1 MDCNK
6 DFKQLEDF
14 FTKSM
19 ESFSNRLK
27 QAVNKGT
34 TDIRDLENDYNT
46 FKGDIL
52 NILQNIK
59 TMLVNVDNRIDTIE
73 MDSRRNVLLIH
84 GIPEK
89 KEESVTG
96 EVKTVLKTL
105 KLNDD
110 IFSENIEECHRFG
123 LPKSD
128 QTRRPRPVVVK
139 FNNYTFKQAVW
150 GAKKNLKGTNFM
162 ITEFLTKNRLNIYNE
177 ARKVFGNHKCWTTN
191 DLLDIT
197 GYTFIRRDRDGHG
210 GGTGMYIKNNI
221 RFSILPNESDLEQL
235 WIKIKVGGTDWA
247 IGCVYRAP
255 SLNIPNFLDELET
268 TVSNLVAT
276 TDDILFMGDLNID
289 LINETSRGNALFT
302 SLLESVGLNQL
313 VTEPTR
319 ITVNSQTL
327 IDVICTSNL
336 DRVVSCNV
344 KSVDA
349 MSDHELISCS
359 LDLKKDT
366 TPMTHTFRNYRNL
379 DISALTS
386 ELKSIPWQ
394 NLYDATDIDNKI
406 DFFNSAILQL
416 QDRHI
421 PIVVRTFKKP
431 YKPWK
436 TDNVMLLISLQNKAR
451 MKFKKSKSQP
461 DFEHYKR
468 IKNLTTSTIRLE
480 KKSYMEQMILQNPN
494 NVWKSLHTLSM
505 SSKHKNYEIPDT
517 LNDVNDLNEYYI
529 NSVPKSNLS
538 LNNTVNQYTRMSRNT
553 PRLYDDFNF
562 QLIDDLITLRHLT
575 SIKSNSVGFDGIEI
589 KFLKLCCPFL
599 LPIITHI
606 INYCLRLAVFPKEW
620 NGAGDAYNANDFP
633 DLHQVIV

>member
-1 MDCNK
+1 MS
-6 DFKQLEDF
+6 
-14 FTKSM
+14 TKRM
-19 ESFSNRLK
+19 RF
-27 QAVNKGT
+27 AH
-34 TDIRDLENDYNT
+34 
-46 FKGDIL
+46 L
-52 NILQNIK
+52 NIRSLPAK
-59 TMLVNVDNRIDTIE
+59 V
-73 MDSRRNVLLIH
+73 SLLRELIL
-84 GIPEK
+84 
-89 KEESVTG
+89 EEQY
-96 EVKTVLKTL
+96 
-105 KLNDD
+105 D
-110 IFSENIEECHRFG
+110 IFGMTETWLSSNIG
-123 LPKSD
+123 S
-128 QTRRPRPVVVK
+128 
-139 FNNYTFKQAVW
+139 
-150 GAKKNLKGTNFM
+150 
-162 ITEFLTKNRLNIYNE
+162 
-177 ARKVFGNHKCWTTN
+177 

-197 GYTFIRRDRDGHG
+197 GYTLIRRDRDGRG

-255 SLNIPNFLDELET
+255 SLSIPNFLDELET

-302 SLLESVGLNQL
+302 SLLELVGLNQL

-379 DISALTS
+379 DINALTS

-468 IKNLTTSTIRLE
+468 IKNLKTSTIRLE

-538 LNNTVNQYTRMSRNT
+538 LNNTVNQYTRSLN
-553 PRLYDDFNF
+553 
-562 QLIDDLITLRHLT
+562 IDPPSKLTWLQFSHT
-575 SIKSNSVGFDGIEI
+575 SINNSFEDICSISHPGFIQRENPI
-589 KFLKLCCPFL
+589 SMTNLKD
-599 LPIITHI
+599 T
-606 INYCLRLAVFPKEW
+606 
-620 NGAGDAYNANDFP
+620 D
-633 DLHQVIV
+633 

>member
-1 MDCNK
+1 MS
-6 DFKQLEDF
+6 
-14 FTKSM
+14 TKRM
-19 ESFSNRLK
+19 RF
-27 QAVNKGT
+27 AH
-34 TDIRDLENDYNT
+34 
-46 FKGDIL
+46 L
-52 NILQNIK
+52 NIRSLPAK
-59 TMLVNVDNRIDTIE
+59 V
-73 MDSRRNVLLIH
+73 SLLRELIL
-84 GIPEK
+84 
-89 KEESVTG
+89 EEQY
-96 EVKTVLKTL
+96 
-105 KLNDD
+105 D
-110 IFSENIEECHRFG
+110 IFGLTETWLSSNIG
-123 LPKSD
+123 S
-128 QTRRPRPVVVK
+128 
-139 FNNYTFKQAVW
+139 
-150 GAKKNLKGTNFM
+150 
-162 ITEFLTKNRLNIYNE
+162 
-177 ARKVFGNHKCWTTN
+177 

-197 GYTFIRRDRDGHG
+197 GYTFIRRDRDGRG

-313 VTEPTR
+313 VTEPTTR

-379 DISALTS
+379 DINALTS

-436 TDNVMLLISLQNKAR
+436 TDNVMLLISLKNKAPSFEVAG
-451 MKFKKSKSQP
+451 KPQAIIVEQSQ
-461 DFEHYKR
+461 
-468 IKNLTTSTIRLE
+468 L
-480 KKSYMEQMILQNPN
+480 LQQ
-494 NVWKSLHTLSM
+494 W
-505 SSKHKNYEIPDT
+505 I
-517 LNDVNDLNEYYI
+517 
-529 NSVPKSNLS
+529 
-538 LNNTVNQYTRMSRNT
+538 TVNFINTKRYVDITRNEQVEMTLQSIN
-553 PRLYDDFNF
+553 
-562 QLIDDLITLRHLT
+562 IDAST
-575 SIKSNSVGFDGIEI
+575 E
-589 KFLKLCCPFL
+589 
-599 LPIITHI
+599 
-606 INYCLRLAVFPKEW
+606 
-620 NGAGDAYNANDFP
+620 
-633 DLHQVIV
+633 